1 MKKKSSTEAG
11 QEPPVVKELMEMGFD
26 KPKVLEALN
35 ICDGNKEHALNYLMS
50 GAGSGGASP
59 ARLNWNN
66 IWTWNLIKHYSLI
79 FYQNY

>member
-1 MKKKSSTEAG
+1 MPFLGEGQIKKNKFQDELELMKKNSSSEAG

-59 ARLNWNN
+59 ARLN
-66 IWTWNLIKHYSLI
+66 
-79 FYQNY
+79 

>member
-35 ICDGNKEHALNYLMS
+35 ICDGNKEHALNFLMS
-50 GAGSGGASP
+50 NAGSGGASP
-59 ARLNWNN
+59 ARLN
-66 IWTWNLIKHYSLI
+66 
-79 FYQNY
+79 